1 MSSTNPAT
9 SARQRTHAPTNLR
22 TLEPA
27 MPFSR
32 AAATLLIPEP
42 AKMCQYQ
49 CP

>member
-1 MSSTNPAT
+1 
-9 SARQRTHAPTNLR
+9 
-22 TLEPA
+22 